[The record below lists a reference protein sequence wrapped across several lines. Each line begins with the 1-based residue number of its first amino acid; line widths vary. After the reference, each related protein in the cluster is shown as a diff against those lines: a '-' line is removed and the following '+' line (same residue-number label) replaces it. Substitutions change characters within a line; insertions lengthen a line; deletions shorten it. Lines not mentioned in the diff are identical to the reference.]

1 VEVVPG
7 GAFEANSP
15 APPAPPFPKKKERA
29 GAAAPQAI
37 ALPRKQVSV
46 ERAASRLIQAG
57 FLVGLVAVWYLAS
70 TRWGV
75 NRLLLPNP
83 LAVYDNLL
91 DILRSGEFIDDLE
104 TTLEELAAAFALS
117 ATGGITLG
125 YLISRSPY
133 WIAVFEPLF
142 AAIYSI
148 PIILFL
154 PLFVLFFGLG
164 PASKIALGAAI
175 SFFPIVINT
184 IAGFGHVDRL
194 FVMAARSM
202 GASDYH
208 LFRHVLLPA
217 ASPVILTG
225 LRMGF
230 TTALLSIIG
239 SETLAS
245 LAGLGHRIVHLAE
258 AMEMARMFAY
268 IVFVIAIAV
277 TLNTIVSRLEARGKR
292 D

>member
-1 VEVVPG
+1 MAG
-7 GAFEANSP
+7 KAADRRNREA
-15 APPAPPFPKKKERA
+15 
-29 GAAAPQAI
+29 
-37 ALPRKQVSV
+37 LVSH
-46 ERAASRLIQAG
+46 LIQVG
-57 FLVGLVAVWYLAS
+57 FLVGLIVIWYLAA

-75 NRLLLPNP
+75 NRLLLPDP
-83 LAVYDNLL
+83 VAVYDNLF
-91 DILRSGEFIDDLE
+91 DILRSGEFIDDLK
-104 TTLEELAAAFALS
+104 TTLGELAVAFAIS
-117 ATGGITLG
+117 VSGGVTLG

-133 WIAVFEPLF
+133 WIEVFEPLF

-164 PASKIALGAAI
+164 PASKIALGASI

-184 IAGFGHVDRL
+184 IAGFGHVDRQ

-217 ASPVILTG
+217 AAPVILTG

-268 IVFVIAIAV
+268 IVFVVAIAV
-277 TLNTIVSRLEARGKR
+277 SLNAIVSALEARGKR
-292 D
+292 N

>member
-1 VEVVPG
+1 V
-7 GAFEANSP
+7 
-15 APPAPPFPKKKERA
+15 A
-29 GAAAPQAI
+29 GKTAKRRDRS
-37 ALPRKQVSV
+37 ALV
-46 ERAASRLIQAG
+46 SRLVQVG
-57 FLVGLVAVWYLAS
+57 FLVGLIVVWYLAA

-83 LAVYDNLL
+83 IAVYDNLF
-91 DILRSGEFIDDLE
+91 DILQSGEFIDDLK
-104 TTLEELAAAFALS
+104 TTLGELAFAFAIS
-117 ATGGITLG
+117 VGGGVALG
-125 YLISRSPY
+125 YLISRSRY
-133 WIAVFEPLF
+133 WMEVLEPLL

-164 PASKIALGAAI
+164 PASKIALGASI

-194 FVMAARSM
+194 FVTAARSM

-208 LFRHVLLPA
+208 LFRYVLLPA
-217 ASPVILTG
+217 ALPVIVTG

-277 TLNTIVSRLEARGKR
+277 ALNAIMSTLEARGKR
-292 D
+292 N

>member
-1 VEVVPG
+1 MAG
-7 GAFEANSP
+7 
-15 APPAPPFPKKKERA
+15 KEERKRSRD
-29 GAAAPQAI
+29 
-37 ALPRKQVSV
+37 ALVSRIV
-46 ERAASRLIQAG
+46 QAG
-57 FLVGLVAVWYLAS
+57 FLAGLVLIWYLAS

-83 LAVYDNLL
+83 VAVYDNLI

-104 TTLEELAAAFALS
+104 TTLGELAAAFTISVAS
-117 ATGGITLG
+117 GVTLG

-133 WIAVFEPLF
+133 AIEVFEPLF
-142 AAIYSI
+142 AAIYAI

-154 PLFVLFFGLG
+154 PLFVLFLGLG
-164 PASKIALGAAI
+164 PASKIALGSTI
-175 SFFPIVINT
+175 GFFPIVINT

-194 FVMAARSM
+194 FVTAARSM

-217 ASPVILTG
+217 ALPVMLTG

-245 LAGLGHRIVHLAE
+245 LAGLGHRIVQLAE
-258 AMEMARMFAY
+258 AMDMARMFAY
-268 IVFVIAIAV
+268 IVFVIAIAAI
-277 TLNTIVSRLEARGKR
+277 LNTVVSALEARGKR
-292 D
+292 N

>member
-1 VEVVPG
+1 MAG
-7 GAFEANSP
+7 KEATKRN
-15 APPAPPFPKKKERA
+15 RD
-29 GAAAPQAI
+29 
-37 ALPRKQVSV
+37 ALM
-46 ERAASRLIQAG
+46 SRLVQVG
-57 FLVGLVAVWYLAS
+57 FLAGLILFWYLAA

-83 LAVYDNLL
+83 VAVWDNLI

-104 TTLEELAAAFALS
+104 TTLGELAVAFGIS
-117 ATGGITLG
+117 VTGGVTLG
-125 YLISRSPY
+125 YAISRSPY
-133 WIAVFEPLF
+133 AVAVFEPLF
-142 AAIYSI
+142 AAMYAI

-164 PASKIALGAAI
+164 PASKIALGASI
-175 SFFPIVINT
+175 SFFPVVINT

-194 FVMAARSM
+194 FVTAARSM

-208 LFRHVLLPA
+208 LFRYVLLPA
-217 ASPVILTG
+217 ALPVMLTG

-245 LAGLGHRIVHLAE
+245 LAGLGHHIVQLAE
-258 AMEMARMFAY
+258 SMEMARMFAY

-277 TLNTIVSRLEARGKR
+277 ILNGIVSTLEARGR
-292 D
+292 RN

>member
-1 VEVVPG
+1 MMAG
-7 GAFEANSP
+7 
-15 APPAPPFPKKKERA
+15 KEDRKRDRD
-29 GAAAPQAI
+29 
-37 ALPRKQVSV
+37 ALM
-46 ERAASRLIQAG
+46 SRIVQAG
-57 FLVGLVAVWYLAS
+57 FLAGLILIWYLAS

-75 NRLLLPNP
+75 NRLLLPDP
-83 LAVYDNLL
+83 VAVYDNLI

-104 TTLEELAAAFALS
+104 ITLGELAAAFAIS
-117 ATGGITLG
+117 VTSGVTLG

-133 WIAVFEPLF
+133 AIEVFEPLF
-142 AAIYSI
+142 AAIYAI

-164 PASKIALGAAI
+164 PASKIALGASI
-175 SFFPIVINT
+175 SFFPVVINT

-194 FVMAARSM
+194 FVTAARSM
-202 GASDYH
+202 GASDYN

-217 ASPVILTG
+217 ALPVILTG

-258 AMEMARMFAY
+258 AMDMARMFAY

-277 TLNTIVSRLEARGKR
+277 ILNTIVSTLEARGKR
-292 D
+292 N

>member
-1 VEVVPG
+1 
-7 GAFEANSP
+7 
-15 APPAPPFPKKKERA
+15 
-29 GAAAPQAI
+29 
-37 ALPRKQVSV
+37 
-46 ERAASRLIQAG
+46 
-57 FLVGLVAVWYLAS
+57 
-70 TRWGV
+70 
-75 NRLLLPNP
+75 
-83 LAVYDNLL
+83 
-91 DILRSGEFIDDLE
+91 
-104 TTLEELAAAFALS
+104 
-117 ATGGITLG
+117 LG
-125 YLISRSPY
+125 YLIRRSPY
-133 WIAVFEPLF
+133 WIEVVEPLL

-164 PASKIALGAAI
+164 PASKIALGASI

-194 FVMAARSM
+194 FVTAARSM

-208 LFRHVLLPA
+208 LFRYVLLPA
-217 ASPVILTG
+217 ALPVILTG

-277 TLNTIVSRLEARGKR
+277 TLNAIVSTFEARGKQN
-292 D
+292 

>member
-1 VEVVPG
+1 MAGKEERKRNRDTLVSRVV
-7 GAFEANSP
+7 
-15 APPAPPFPKKKERA
+15 
-29 GAAAPQAI
+29 
-37 ALPRKQVSV
+37 
-46 ERAASRLIQAG
+46 QAG
-57 FLVGLVAVWYLAS
+57 FLAGLVLIWYVAS

-75 NRLLLPNP
+75 NRLLLPDP
-83 LAVYDNLL
+83 VAVYDNLI
-91 DILRSGEFIDDLE
+91 DILRSGEFIDDLA
-104 TTLEELAAAFALS
+104 TTLGELLAAFAIS
-117 ATGGITLG
+117 VTSGVTLG
-125 YLISRSPY
+125 YLISRSAY
-133 WIAVFEPLF
+133 AIEVFEPLF
-142 AAIYSI
+142 AAIYAI

-164 PASKIALGAAI
+164 PASKIAIGTVI
-175 SFFPIVINT
+175 SFFPVAINT

-194 FVMAARSM
+194 FVTAARSM

-217 ASPVILTG
+217 ALPVILTG

-258 AMEMARMFAY
+258 AMDMARMFAY

-277 TLNTIVSRLEARGKR
+277 ILNTIVSTLEARGKR
-292 D
+292 N

>member
-1 VEVVPG
+1 MKPSRR
-7 GAFEANSP
+7 N
-15 APPAPPFPKKKERA
+15 RD
-29 GAAAPQAI
+29 
-37 ALPRKQVSV
+37 ALM
-46 ERAASRLIQAG
+46 SRLVQVG
-57 FLVGLVAVWYLAS
+57 FLVGLVVLWYLAS

-83 LAVYDNLL
+83 IAVFDNLIE
-91 DILRSGEFIDDLE
+91 ILRTGEFIGDLQ
-104 TTLEELAAAFALS
+104 TTLGEVAAAFAIS
-117 ATGGITLG
+117 VTGGVTLG

-133 WIAVFEPLF
+133 AIRVFEPLF
-142 AAIYSI
+142 AALYSI

-164 PASKIALGAAI
+164 PASKIAIGATI

-184 IAGFGHVDRL
+184 IAGFGNVDRL
-194 FVMAARSM
+194 YVMAARSM
-202 GASDYH
+202 GASGYR

-217 ASPVILTG
+217 ALPVILTG

-239 SETLAS
+239 SEVLAS
-245 LAGLGHRIVHLAE
+245 LAGLGHHIVQLAE
-258 AMEMARMFAY
+258 SMEMARMFAY

-277 TLNTIVSRLEARGKR
+277 ILNTIVSTLEARGKWN
-292 D
+292 